1 MPDTADTGSASP
13 ARVSRRFSRAGAAE
27 DRLLLELGK
36 KYRILAH
43 LGEGGTA
50 RVWLAMARGPSGFN
64 KLVVLK
70 TIRGELF
77 DNPSVVEMFLEEAR
91 LAARLNHPHIVQ
103 TNEVF
108 ETAQHPVIVMEYLDG
123 LPFSAIL
130 ERQREG
136 NALALAMLLRIVS
149 DALSGLH
156 AAHELCDYDGTHLAV
171 VHRDVSPHNLFVTF
185 AGQTK
190 VLDFGI
196 AQFSASGDSSD
207 TGVIQGKLR
216 YVSPEQIRGDRAL
229 DRRADIYSM
238 GVVLWEV
245 ATAQRMWSKVPEP
258 TILKRI
264 LAGDLPKARVI
275 EPSVDLELSDIIH
288 RALSLDRSHR
298 YPTALDFQSDLDQY
312 LATLGGTL
320 RNRDIGR
327 ALSKM
332 FDDVREERRHTIE
345 QQLARSD
352 TLHDIQLSSLPL
364 PELTSFSNAPARHA
378 RAATKLRPGPRLLVA
393 LLLAAMGLFAAV
405 LLWPEHQA
413 VNKPPP
419 PTAERNVATTPA
431 SEPPELPDIPDTVA
445 VRITA
450 FPRKARLALDGEL
463 LPGNPHVHRVLR
475 DADERHHLVVEAKGF
490 VSEERVLT
498 FSHDQEFVLTLRP
511 EPSAVED
518 GAPKPSRPATPRP
531 RPKLTAAQKQTAPTP
546 EPLPKAN
553 SPCDTP
559 YYYDE
564 RGIKKY
570 RPECL

>member
-1 MPDTADTGSASP
+1 MSDTAETATPST
-13 ARVSRRFSRAGAAE
+13 ARVSRRFSKAGAAE

-36 KYRILAH
+36 KYRVLAH

-77 DNPSVVEMFLEEAR
+77 HNPQVVEMFLEEAR
-91 LAARLNHPHIVQ
+91 LAARLNHPNIVQ

-136 NALALAMLLRIVS
+136 NALALAMLLRIIS

-171 VHRDVSPHNLFVTF
+171 VHRDISPHNLFVTF

-196 AQFSASGDSSD
+196 AQFNASEDGTDS
-207 TGVIQGKLR
+207 GVLKGKLR
-216 YVSPEQIRGDRAL
+216 YVAPEQIRGGAAL

-264 LAGDLPKARVI
+264 LTGELPRAREV
-275 EPSVDLELSDIIH
+275 EPSVDPELQAVIE
-288 RALSLDRSHR
+288 RALSLDREAR
-298 YPTALDFQSDLDQY
+298 YESALDFQSDLDQY
-312 LATLGGTL
+312 LATLGGAL

-327 ALSKM
+327 ALGKM
-332 FDDVREERRHTIE
+332 FDDVREERRRTIE

-364 PELTSFSNAPARHA
+364 PELTSFSNVPGRNPL
-378 RAATKLRPGPRLLVA
+378 ATSRIRPGPKLLVA
-393 LLLAAMGLFAAV
+393 LALLTMGLFATV
-405 LLWPEHQA
+405 LFWPQS
-413 VNKPPP
+413 P
-419 PTAERNVATTPA
+419 TTPKVAPPKAAKNDAPLPRA
-431 SEPPELPDIPDTVA
+431 SIRSTDIPDTIA
-445 VRITA
+445 LRITA
-450 FPRKARLALDGEL
+450 FPRRARLILDGEPL
-463 LPGNPHVHRVLR
+463 STNPHVHRVLR
-475 DADERHHLVVEAKGF
+475 EANERHELVVEADGF
-490 VSEERVLT
+490 VPEERVLT
-498 FSHDQEFVLTLRP
+498 FSHDQEFVLTLHP
-511 EPSAVED
+511 V
-518 GAPKPSRPATPRP
+518 APKPKTAPVVAPKPRIQPSPPPSPARVPRP
-531 RPKLTAAQKQTAPTP
+531 DP
-546 EPLPKAN
+546 EASPQ
-553 SPCDTP
+553 SPCEKP
-559 YYYDE
+559 FYYDH